1 MKTKINTYLK
11 LGILIFGFSFFLF
24 SCEKDVSEIEQEQ
37 EIEQEIVIKSKYSI
51 SEIGFSEVK
60 ENTNLFEK
68 LGQLTK
74 KKIHNKNTLSKSV
87 YSSEYDFTVTTDF
100 GKYLE
105 SSDGEYHSY
114 TFPVTRET
122 DNGMLENLLVT
133 LESDGS
139 YEIFLISYNITDQEK
154 LEFFEGKFIDFEDK
168 INYTKI
174 NTDLLEQLFSRLAIN
189 CIDIYYT
196 YCAEGNHAG
205 GMSNGS
211 ACPAQSISS
220 RPWCESS
227 SGSSTSGDGTDG
239 TGDGTTSGGGSD
251 GNESENESD
260 PNEVEEGPNDEDQ
273 NDEDPDNDPIQV
285 TTPVVPPE
293 EVIKVCLNEIMLS
306 GTSNVDIAG
315 WLDNANVLQKK
326 AVANYLNSNS
336 SNPVAGNDTNC
347 DDPVALGFVELAIQV
362 MLNGETTDFQEALD
376 IIISTII
383 EDEIVDD
390 NLDDCS
396 KGILN
401 ELKTLQSTDIAEII
415 KRFGDLNA
423 PYDWEIKTGT
433 PPVNSN
439 NSAETDWKR
448 DLNGVAIDYDYLTF
462 INPTYKNQA
471 TKIGVARVILHEMI
485 HAYLISLVDDT
496 TITGSSDVT
505 NFPLLWNA
513 LVTNTYNNNPN
524 QLQHEIIGRRFI
536 EPLKDALKEWD
547 NSSQSNQYY
556 EDLAW
561 GALTNTSTFNILF
574 PIGSQSRNRIINTN
588 AAEDTNSPQ
597 GSISPKGN
605 PCP

>member
-362 MLNGETTDFQEALD
+362 MLNGETTDLNFKSVNFSIYLRLFSLLK
-376 IIISTII
+376 STF
-383 EDEIVDD
+383 
-390 NLDDCS
+390 
-396 KGILN
+396 K
-401 ELKTLQSTDIAEII
+401 K
-415 KRFGDLNA
+415 
-423 PYDWEIKTGT
+423 
-433 PPVNSN
+433 
-439 NSAETDWKR
+439 
-448 DLNGVAIDYDYLTF
+448 
-462 INPTYKNQA
+462 
-471 TKIGVARVILHEMI
+471 
-485 HAYLISLVDDT
+485 
-496 TITGSSDVT
+496 
-505 NFPLLWNA
+505 
-513 LVTNTYNNNPN
+513 
-524 QLQHEIIGRRFI
+524 
-536 EPLKDALKEWD
+536 
-547 NSSQSNQYY
+547 
-556 EDLAW
+556 
-561 GALTNTSTFNILF
+561 TNTS
-574 PIGSQSRNRIINTN
+574 
-588 AAEDTNSPQ
+588 
-597 GSISPKGN
+597 
-605 PCP
+605 